1 VEPFELLCNY
11 KKREDLRELVGPPH
25 KRYNTLMNTIPIQDV
40 QRDPFGCIRRV
51 EEGETLVILRDERP
65 VAEIKPV
72 LSLERRPRPFGLAAG
87 QFTVPEDFDL
97 PLPEDILLEF
107 EGR

>member
-1 VEPFELLCNY
+1 
-11 KKREDLRELVGPPH
+11 
-25 KRYNTLMNTIPIQDV
+25 MNTIPIQEV
-40 QRDPFGCIRRV
+40 QRDPLGCIRRV

-72 LSLERRPRPFGLAAG
+72 MPLERRPRPFGLAAG

-107 EGR
+107 DGR